1 MTSERPA
8 GRCTGRDA
16 GRSVPGSLASVRSWH
31 VDMALVATPEA
42 LRIPR
47 PLDRHGL
54 QRLVAL
60 SRSSLSKDDVQFL
73 TWPPDQL
80 RGNGF
85 ESSKTMRVCKESP
98 GGGHDVREPA
108 ERSPAP
114 APAPHTARPA
124 GARPRACSS
133 TARAGVRPHHDASQH
148 APRSSDRSVT
158 TTSHRSRVNCLRR
171 TPLPHAGPEPQP
183 RHPGRRQRA
192 SYSGGNGDSP
202 GRGPRKQQHRGV
214 LAQAPC
220 PWGPRGAST
229 RTLDTDQ
236 RDAWSPRF
244 KAADSHR

>member
-8 GRCTGRDA
+8 GRCTGRDV

-31 VDMALVATPEA
+31 ADVALVATPEA

-133 TARAGVRPHHDASQH
+133 TARAGVRPHHDGPGLPARTSLIGPFCDDDLPQKPGELSPPH
-148 APRSSDRSVT
+148 PAPPRRARAAAT
-158 TTSHRSRVNCLRR
+158 PSRQKAEGVVQRR
-171 TPLPHAGPEPQP
+171 
-183 RHPGRRQRA
+183 RR
-192 SYSGGNGDSP
+192 
-202 GRGPRKQQHRGV
+202 
-214 LAQAPC
+214 
-220 PWGPRGAST
+220 
-229 RTLDTDQ
+229 
-236 RDAWSPRF
+236 
-244 KAADSHR
+244 